1 MIQNHGKECST
12 EHEHSDGWIAHVK
25 DIEITGTA
33 WFLVDLILGS
43 LD

>member
-1 MIQNHGKECST
+1 MIQNHGKEQNAES
-12 EHEHSDGWIAHVK
+12 EHSDGRISRVK

-43 LD
+43 PV